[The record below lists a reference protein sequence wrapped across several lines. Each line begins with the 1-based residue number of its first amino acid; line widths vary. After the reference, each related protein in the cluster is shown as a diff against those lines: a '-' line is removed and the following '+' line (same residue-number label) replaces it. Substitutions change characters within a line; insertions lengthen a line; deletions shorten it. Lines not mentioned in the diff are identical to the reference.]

1 MQGQRNVTEQAPL
14 DYDPLKVPT
23 RPAATVM
30 LVRDAERAGVEVFMM
45 RRTAAAVFAASQY
58 VFPGGKV
65 DDADHAA
72 SIEPWCDGRTDHSSS
87 GVLQVPAGGLSY
99 WVAAIRECFEE
110 AGVLLAR
117 PAHSPGVVSFGDA
130 DVAARFS
137 EYRNEM
143 NAGRLDLE
151 ELCRREDLRLI
162 TDAIGYVSHW
172 ITPVGPPRR
181 FDARFFVA
189 LAPEAQEPLHDDN
202 ETVESLWVR
211 PSDALD
217 RFREGSLAMFPPT
230 AANLAFLSDHSSA
243 GSVLASAVSH
253 DLAPPSRL
261 PKVKANDDG
270 KVVRTI
276 LPTDPAYE
284 HSPDY
289 EVIAE

>member
-1 MQGQRNVTEQAPL
+1 MTEQAPL

-30 LVRDAERAGVEVFMM
+30 LIRDAEHSGVEVFMM

-87 GVLQVPAGGLSY
+87 GLLQVPAGGLSY

-117 PAHSPGVVSFGDA
+117 PAHSSGVVSFSDTA
-130 DVAARFS
+130 IAERFS
-137 EYRNEM
+137 AYRNEM
-143 NAGRLDLE
+143 NAGRLELE

-211 PSDALD
+211 PSAALD
-217 RFREGSLAMFPPT
+217 RFRDGSLAMFPPT
-230 AANLAFLSDHSSA
+230 AANLAFLADHSSA
-243 GSVLASAVSH
+243 SSVLSSTVSH
-253 DLAPPSRL
+253 DMPPPPRL

-270 KVVRTI
+270 QVVRTV
-276 LPTDPAYE
+276 LPSEPAYE
-284 HSPDY
+284 HEPDY
-289 EVIAE
+289 EVITD